1 MHHHADTPA
10 KADRLQQVLHSRR
23 KHLGRPHFSAKF
35 NKILFFVAV
44 LHSDHV
50 EPIPHKSLV
59 IKYGDR
65 IAVNFQSQ
73 GRYTNRAV
81 EIFISIAYC
90 YSHCA
95 ILQAMKFRV
104 LQDNLRE
111 TLWERIDE
119 GDLTGLRLAQQ
130 TGFKQAH
137 ISNFLNRKRGLSL
150 EGMDRVLAVQHLS
163 VLDLL
168 DPSEVN
174 KRASIL
180 PPSDDEFQNVL
191 LTDGTVAATQPL
203 ITSMNV
209 KEILKFK
216 KNFLKKLK
224 AETEGDRQQWE
235 RFVMIKV
242 DAREGMS
249 MYPRLLPGATLL
261 IDRHYNSLKP
271 YRKGEFNMYAVLKD
285 ENCTVK
291 YVETAGSH
299 LILRPHNQ
307 AYPIEVVTM
316 EEGKSASDY
325 IVGRVCH
332 VGIET

>member
-1 MHHHADTPA
+1 
-10 KADRLQQVLHSRR
+10 
-23 KHLGRPHFSAKF
+23 
-35 NKILFFVAV
+35 
-44 LHSDHV
+44 
-50 EPIPHKSLV
+50 
-59 IKYGDR
+59 
-65 IAVNFQSQ
+65 
-73 GRYTNRAV
+73 
-81 EIFISIAYC
+81 
-90 YSHCA
+90 
-95 ILQAMKFRV
+95 MKFRV
-104 LQDNLRE
+104 LQENLRNA
-111 TLWERIDE
+111 LWERIDE

-150 EGMDRVLAVQHLS
+150 EGMDRVLTVQHLS

-180 PPSDDEFQNVL
+180 PPSDDEFQNIL
-191 LTDGTVAATQPL
+191 LTDGHVAATQPL

-209 KEILKFK
+209 KEIVKFK
-216 KNFLKKLK
+216 KSFLKKLK
-224 AETEGDRQQWE
+224 SETEGNRDQWE
-235 RFVMIKV
+235 RFVVIKV

-249 MYPRLLPGATLL
+249 MYPRLLPGANLL
-261 IDRHYNSLKP
+261 IDRHYNSLKS
-271 YRKGEFNMYAVLKD
+271 YRKGEFNMYAVLRK

-291 YVETAGSH
+291 YVETAGGH

-307 AYPIEVVTM
+307 AYPIEVVTI
-316 EEGKSASDY
+316 EEGKSPSDY